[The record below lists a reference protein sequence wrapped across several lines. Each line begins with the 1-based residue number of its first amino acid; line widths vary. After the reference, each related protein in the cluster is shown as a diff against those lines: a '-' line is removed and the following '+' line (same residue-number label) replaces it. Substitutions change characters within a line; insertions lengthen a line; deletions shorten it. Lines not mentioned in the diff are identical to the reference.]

1 MNEAIGLAIW
11 LIAASLTFAAGT
23 VLLVAAGLALAI
35 EEDRRGTGR
44 RCGGDRRSRCG
55 NGCNKSPAADGP
67 AAGDLKTLA
76 RAGWV
81 DVYMVRRWEG
91 E

>member
-1 MNEAIGLAIW
+1 MSEWLGLAIW

-35 EEDRRGTGR
+35 EEDRCGTGR
-44 RCGGDRRSRCG
+44 RCGGGRRSRCG
-55 NGCNKSPAADGP
+55 KGCKTSPAVDGP
-67 AAGDLKTLA
+67 AAGDLKELA
-76 RAGWV
+76 RAGWLDV
-81 DVYMVRRWEG
+81 DMIRRWEG